1 MRCRKV
7 KELLGGYQ
15 AGECRSSEAGEIS
28 EHLAG
33 CGECSKELEDLRQID
48 RLLDLWQ
55 PGPAPRD
62 LLNAVMENV
71 AQGGHRAGHPSKRMP
86 EPRKAG
92 FPVTVRRPY
101 TVFLDVVTA
110 AAVCLALVWGFGS
123 RLDGAEMTNTGN
135 GVNAVVS
142 SYVRTTD
149 NVVTRA
155 TVMADEYSRRI
166 FMKE

>member
-7 KELLGGYQ
+7 KELLGRYQ

-48 RLLDLWQ
+48 YLLDLWQ
-55 PGPAPRD
+55 PDPAPRD

-71 AQGGHRAGHPSKRMP
+71 ALSSRRAGHTLPTMP
-86 EPRKAG
+86 EPQKAG
-92 FPVTVRRPY
+92 FPVTMRKPY
-101 TVFLDVVTA
+101 TVFFDVVTA
-110 AAVCLALVWGFGS
+110 AAVCLALAWGLGP
-123 RLDGAEMTNTGN
+123 RLDGVEMTDTGK

-155 TVMADEYSRRI
+155 TVMADEYSQRI
-166 FMKE
+166 FTK